1 MAIGNQTMT
10 NSDFLAEVYGNLT
23 PGEYGW
29 VCSFRADPSSQDP
42 GKWAGRAYKGL
53 PNQAATIDRATQ
65 DNTYFCTA
73 VLQATEDGEVV
84 RRKDAFK
91 RLAVLVLDD
100 VQLSD
105 VQGYSYALQTSPGK
119 FQIGIFIDG
128 EDTDSHDLGLINRVM
143 SALAARGRSNDASG
157 NACVRYV
164 RLPVGVNT
172 KPRAAGDWPVQLE
185 SWNPNVRWSLEDACA
200 AVGIDLDALRGVEPV
215 KPSSSSTGAGN
226 HAGEMITG
234 LVDPNLSARAYHD
247 SITRLAASLIAG
259 GMFPGAAVDHLY
271 SLMDAAKPDI
281 RQADEYRRWE
291 ARRAEIPR
299 AVKSAEKFAPPERK
313 APSITVN
320 LHAGSQDEPEH
331 EPGDVQPLD
340 WKALQGVE
348 PEPISWAIQGWLPH
362 RHVTLLAA
370 NGGVGKSNLSL
381 QMAVSLAMGQQ
392 FMGLDTQQ
400 GKVLVISGEDDKTLV
415 HLRVRNIC
423 KDAGVSMGDLVDRI
437 VVYDMTQHDC
447 VLWRDGL
454 PTERMQWL
462 AEEVMHHKPDVVI
475 LDNASDLYAD
485 NENDRTAV
493 RGFLRCLKTIAGAS
507 HAAILLLAHVDKASV
522 RSGAGQD
529 TDSTFSGSTAWN
541 NSARSRWAM
550 VTGQDKNEV
559 IIKHEKCNVGPKQEP
574 FSVEFDPAAHVFRRF
589 GTIPGSALAKTVVR
603 NAQRAAIL
611 KLIGREAGHG
621 TNLSMKANAPT
632 NNIYNV
638 LADDPEFPGGLDRK
652 TFFGI
657 LRDLENEQ
665 LIAQEPYKKANRTTG
680 YRVVLTQSGETR
692 VAMGSGAGPT
702 WAQRED
708 EDES

>member
-1 MAIGNQTMT
+1 MVIREQQMT
-10 NSDFLAEVYGNLT
+10 NSDFLAEVYGALN
-23 PGEYGW
+23 PGEFGW
-29 VCSFRADPSSQDP
+29 VCSFRADPASSDP

-53 PNQAATIDRATQ
+53 PNQAATIDRANQ

-73 VLQATEDGEVV
+73 VLGATEEGEIV

-128 EDTDSHDLGLINRVM
+128 EDTDSHDFGLISRVM

-172 KPRAAGDWPVQLE
+172 KPRAAGDWQVQLE
-185 SWNPNVRWSLEDACA
+185 SWNPKVRWSLEDACA
-200 AVGIDLDALRGVEPV
+200 AVGIDLDALRSVEPV
-215 KPSSSSTGAGN
+215 SRGSFTTGAGN

-271 SLMDAAKPDI
+271 SLMDAAQPSQRD
-281 RQADEYRRWE
+281 AEEYRRWE

-299 AVKSAEKFAPPERK
+299 AVKSAEKFAPPER
-313 APSITVN
+313 APTPITIS
-320 LHAGSQDEPEH
+320 LKTGSYDEPEP
-331 EPGDVQPLD
+331 EDSDVEPLD
-340 WKALQGVE
+340 WLELQGTE

-362 RHVTLLAA
+362 KHVTLLAA

-381 QMAVSLAMGQQ
+381 QMAVALATGQE
-392 FMGLDTQQ
+392 FVGLPTQQ
-400 GKVLVISGEDDKTLV
+400 GKVLIISGEDDKTLV

-423 KDAGVSMGDLVDRI
+423 KDVGVSLSDLVDRI
-437 VVYDMTQHDC
+437 VVYDMTQKDC
-447 VLWRDGL
+447 VLWRDGI

-462 AEEVMHHKPDVVI
+462 ADEVTRHEPDVVI

-493 RGFLRCLKTIAGAS
+493 RGFLRCLKMIAGGTG
-507 HAAILLLAHVDKASV
+507 AAVLLLAHVDKASV

-589 GTIPGSALAKTVVR
+589 GTIPGATAARALMR
-603 NAQRAAIL
+603 NSQRAAIL
-611 KLIGREAGHG
+611 KMIGQAVDQGA
-621 TNLSMKANAPT
+621 NLSMKVQSNT
-632 NNIYNV
+632 NV
-638 LADDPEFPGGLDRK
+638 FVSLRDHPDFPNQIDRK
-652 TFFGI
+652 EFFEI
-657 LRDLENEQ
+657 LRELEMDQ
-665 LIAQEPYKKANRTTG
+665 LVAVERFRRLNRTIG
-680 YRVVLTQSGETR
+680 SRVVLTDAGRTR
-692 VAMGSGAGPT
+692 VALGSGAPPT
-702 WAQRED
+702 WRQERD
-708 EDES
+708 DD